1 MSRYRIADA
10 VAIGLALA
18 YGAVMVTVG
27 DATAPGAA
35 IPWPV
40 DVAIGVLCAGALP
53 LRRRWPLAA
62 ALVLVPFGAVSV
74 MATGAIIVA
83 LFAAAVRRRAPVV
96 LLIAAANVATG
107 TVYFLIQ
114 HSPPYPLWLDIVL
127 RGVVSA
133 AITGW
138 GLYLQAH
145 RRLTRSLR
153 ERAAQLQ
160 AEQQF
165 RVDQARLTERA
176 RIAREMH
183 DALAHRIS
191 LVSLYAGAL
200 EVRTDARPQELAAAA
215 TAIRT
220 SAHEALQELRA
231 VIGVL
236 REGTAGGPEP
246 PQPHLPDV
254 PGLIDSARAHGMTV
268 EYTCSV
274 PDPGPPALLGRTAYR
289 LVQEG
294 LTNAG
299 KHAPGAPAE
308 VLIDGAA
315 GAELHIRITNPCPT
329 PVPSPAVPGAGVGLL
344 GVEERVALAR
354 GRVEYGT
361 TGDRF
366 RLEAWLPWPA

>member
-10 VAIGLALA
+10 VAIGLALV

-40 DVAIGVLCAGALP
+40 DVAIGVLCAGTLP
-53 LRRRWPLAA
+53 LRRRWPLAL
-62 ALVLVPFGAVSV
+62 ALVLVPFGAISV
-74 MATGAIIVA
+74 MATGAIVIA
-83 LFAAAVRRRAPVV
+83 LFTVASRRRAPVV

-107 TVYFLIQ
+107 TVYFVIQ
-114 HSPPYPLWLDIVL
+114 HNPPYPLWLDIVF

-138 GLYLQAH
+138 GLYVQAH

-254 PGLIDSARAHGMTV
+254 PGLVDSARAHGMTV
-268 EYTCSV
+268 HYTCSV
-274 PDPGPPALLGRTAYR
+274 PEPGPPTLLGRTAYR

-315 GAELHIRITNPCPT
+315 GADLHIRITNPCPT
-329 PVPSPAVPGAGVGLL
+329 PVPAPAVPGAGVGLL

-354 GRVEYGT
+354 GRVEYGA
-361 TGDRF
+361 TGDQY